1 MIDFKNIH
9 KTFGTNTIL
18 SGLNLSIVQ
27 GEIMCIIGTSGVG
40 KSVTIKHLVGLLRPD
55 QGEIWF
61 DGQRI
66 DHLKERAFVPIRKR
80 IAMVFQKSALFDS
93 LNALDNVALPI
104 QKHEGLSLEQA
115 RKQAL
120 GFLEKVY
127 MDNHKES
134 YPHELSDGMQKSV
147 SIARAMTINPE
158 VMLFDEPTTGLDPVS
173 ARRIDNLICDLSK
186 TTKMTSIVVSHDVKS
201 IMTISDRI
209 AFLYQGKV
217 YLLGDPDMFSTSTD
231 PIVQQFI
238 SGTATGPLVTPGF

>member
-80 IAMVFQKSALFDS
+80 NAM
-93 LNALDNVALPI
+93 I
-104 QKHEGLSLEQA
+104 
-115 RKQAL
+115 
-120 GFLEKVY
+120 
-127 MDNHKES
+127 
-134 YPHELSDGMQKSV
+134 
-147 SIARAMTINPE
+147 
-158 VMLFDEPTTGLDPVS
+158 
-173 ARRIDNLICDLSK
+173 
-186 TTKMTSIVVSHDVKS
+186 
-201 IMTISDRI
+201 
-209 AFLYQGKV
+209 
-217 YLLGDPDMFSTSTD
+217 
-231 PIVQQFI
+231 
-238 SGTATGPLVTPGF
+238 